1 MIMNKIFQVEELSVI
16 TENTFSV
23 VGRVIAGDII
33 HKGEVFNLI
42 KMDNNSLVEV
52 NFTLK
57 QIEMYGR
64 SIDFID
70 LGCTGLLFLEGEYP
84 NTQIKELIIAAQII

>member
-1 MIMNKIFQVEELSVI
+1 MNKTFQVEKFSVI

-23 VGRVIAGDII
+23 AGRVIAGDII
-33 HKGEVFNLI
+33 HKGEVFNLMKI
-42 KMDNNSLVEV
+42 ENNTLVEV

-70 LGCTGLLFLEGEYP
+70 LGCTGVLFLEGKCP
-84 NTQIKELIIAAQII
+84 TTQIKQLIIAKQTI

>member
-1 MIMNKIFQVEELSVI
+1 MTMNKIFQVEELSVI

-23 VGRVIAGDII
+23 AGRMIAGDII
-33 HKGEVFNLI
+33 HKREAFNLI
-42 KMDNNSLVEV
+42 KIDNNTLVEV
-52 NFTLK
+52 NSLLK

-70 LGCTGLLFLEGEYP
+70 IGCTGVLFLEGECP
-84 NTQIKELIIAAQII
+84 TTQIKELIIAAQTI

>member
-1 MIMNKIFQVEELSVI
+1 MNKTFQVEKFSVI

-23 VGRVIAGDII
+23 AGRVIAGNSIY
-33 HKGEVFNLI
+33 KGEVFNLMKI
-42 KMDNNSLVEV
+42 ENNTLVEV
-52 NFTLK
+52 NFLLK

-70 LGCTGLLFLEGEYP
+70 LGYTGVLFLEGECP
-84 NTQIKELIIAAQII
+84 TTQIKELL

>member
-1 MIMNKIFQVEELSVI
+1 MTMNKIFQVEKLSTI
-16 TENTFSV
+16 TENTFSLA
-23 VGRVIAGDII
+23 GRMIAGDII

-42 KMDNNSLVEV
+42 KIDNNTLVEV

-70 LGCTGLLFLEGEYP
+70 LGCTGVLFLEGECP
-84 NTQIKELIIAAQII
+84 TTQIKELIIAAQII

>member
-42 KMDNNSLVEV
+42 KIDNNTLVEV
-52 NFTLK
+52 NFLLK

-70 LGCTGLLFLEGEYP
+70 IGCTGVLFLEGECST
-84 NTQIKELIIAAQII
+84 TQIKELIIAVQTI

>member
-1 MIMNKIFQVEELSVI
+1 MNKIFQVEKLSVI
-16 TENTFSV
+16 TESTFSLA
-23 VGRVIAGDII
+23 GRMIVGDII
-33 HKGEVFNLI
+33 YKGEVFNLI
-42 KMDNNSLVEV
+42 KIDNNTLVEV

-70 LGCTGLLFLEGEYP
+70 LGCTGVLFLEGECP
-84 NTQIKELIIAAQII
+84 TTQIKELIIAAQTI

>member
-1 MIMNKIFQVEELSVI
+1 MNKIFQVEELSVI

-23 VGRVIAGDII
+23 AGRMIAGDII
-33 HKGEVFNLI
+33 HKREAFNLI
-42 KMDNNSLVEV
+42 KIDNNTLVEV
-52 NFTLK
+52 NFLLK

-70 LGCTGLLFLEGEYP
+70 IGCTGVLFLEGECP
-84 NTQIKELIIAAQII
+84 TTQIKELIIAAQTI

>member
-1 MIMNKIFQVEELSVI
+1 MNKIFQVEKLSVI

-23 VGRVIAGDII
+23 AGRVIAGDII
-33 HKGEVFNLI
+33 QKGEVFNLMKI
-42 KMDNNSLVEV
+42 ENNTLVEV
-52 NFTLK
+52 NFLLK

-70 LGCTGLLFLEGEYP
+70 LGYTGVLFLEGECLT
-84 NTQIKELIIAAQII
+84 TQIKELIITAQTI

>member
-1 MIMNKIFQVEELSVI
+1 MTMNKIFQVEKLSVI

-33 HKGEVFNLI
+33 HKREVFNLI
-42 KMDNNSLVEV
+42 KIDNNTLVAV

-70 LGCTGLLFLEGEYP
+70 LGCTGVLFLEGECP
-84 NTQIKELIIAAQII
+84 TTQIKELIIAAQII

>member
-1 MIMNKIFQVEELSVI
+1 MTMNKIFQVEELSVI

-23 VGRVIAGDII
+23 AGRMIAGDII
-33 HKGEVFNLI
+33 HKREAFNLI
-42 KMDNNSLVEV
+42 KIDNNTLVEV
-52 NFTLK
+52 NFLLK

-70 LGCTGLLFLEGEYP
+70 LGCTGVLFLEGECP
-84 NTQIKELIIAAQII
+84 TTQIKELIIAVQTI

>member
-1 MIMNKIFQVEELSVI
+1 MNKIFQVEKFSVI

-42 KMDNNSLVEV
+42 KIDNNTLVEV
-52 NFTLK
+52 NFLLK

-70 LGCTGLLFLEGEYP
+70 LGCTGVLFLEGESP
-84 NTQIKELIIAAQII
+84 TTQIKELIIAVQTI

>member
-1 MIMNKIFQVEELSVI
+1 MNKIFQVEKLSVI

-23 VGRVIAGDII
+23 AGRVIAGDII

-42 KMDNNSLVEV
+42 KIDNNTLVKI

-57 QIEMYGR
+57 QIEMYSR
-64 SIDFID
+64 PIDFID
-70 LGCTGLLFLEGEYP
+70 LGCTGVLFLEGEYP

>member
-1 MIMNKIFQVEELSVI
+1 MNKIFQVEKLLNI
-16 TENTFSV
+16 NENTFSV
-23 VGRVIAGDII
+23 AGRMIAGDII

-42 KMDNNSLVEV
+42 KIDNNTLVEV

-57 QIEMYGR
+57 QIEIYGR

-70 LGCTGLLFLEGEYP
+70 LRCIGVLFLEGECP
-84 NTQIKELIIAAQII
+84 TTQIKELIIAAQII

>member
-1 MIMNKIFQVEELSVI
+1 MTMNKIFQVEELSVI

-23 VGRVIAGDII
+23 AGRMIAGDII
-33 HKGEVFNLI
+33 HKREAFNLI
-42 KMDNNSLVEV
+42 KIDNNILVEV
-52 NFTLK
+52 NFLLK

-70 LGCTGLLFLEGEYP
+70 IGCTGVLFLEGECP
-84 NTQIKELIIAAQII
+84 TTQIKELIIAAQTI

>member
-1 MIMNKIFQVEELSVI
+1 MNKIFQVEELSVI
-16 TENTFSV
+16 TENTFSLA
-23 VGRVIAGDII
+23 GRVIAGDII
-33 HKGEVFNLI
+33 HKREVFNLI
-42 KMDNNSLVEV
+42 KIDNNTLVEV

-70 LGCTGLLFLEGEYP
+70 LGCTGVLFLEGECP
-84 NTQIKELIIAAQII
+84 TTQIKELIIAAQII

>member
-1 MIMNKIFQVEELSVI
+1 MNKIFQVEKLSVI

-33 HKGEVFNLI
+33 HKREVFNLI
-42 KMDNNSLVEV
+42 KIDNNTLVEV
-52 NFTLK
+52 NFLLK
-57 QIEMYGR
+57 QIEMYDR

-70 LGCTGLLFLEGEYP
+70 LGCTGVLFLEGECP
-84 NTQIKELIIAAQII
+84 TTQIKELIITEQII

>member
-1 MIMNKIFQVEELSVI
+1 MNKIFQVEKLSTI
-16 TENTFSV
+16 TENTFSLA
-23 VGRVIAGDII
+23 GRVIAGDII

-42 KMDNNSLVEV
+42 KIDNNTLVAV

-70 LGCTGLLFLEGEYP
+70 LGCTGVLFLEGECST
-84 NTQIKELIIAAQII
+84 TQIKELIIAAQII

>member
-1 MIMNKIFQVEELSVI
+1 MNKIFQVEKLSVI

-33 HKGEVFNLI
+33 HKKEAFNLI
-42 KMDNNSLVEV
+42 KIDNNTLVEV
-52 NFTLK
+52 NFLLK

-70 LGCTGLLFLEGEYP
+70 IGCTGVLFLEGECP
-84 NTQIKELIIAAQII
+84 TTQIKELIIAAQTI

>member
-1 MIMNKIFQVEELSVI
+1 MNKIFQVEKLSVI

-23 VGRVIAGDII
+23 AGRVIAGDII
-33 HKGEVFNLI
+33 HKREVFNLI
-42 KMDNNSLVEV
+42 KIDNNTLVEV

-64 SIDFID
+64 SIDLID
-70 LGCTGLLFLEGEYP
+70 LGCTGVLFLEGECP
-84 NTQIKELIIAAQII
+84 TTQIKELIIAAQII

>member
-1 MIMNKIFQVEELSVI
+1 MNKIFQVEKLLVI

-23 VGRVIAGDII
+23 AGRVIAGDII
-33 HKGEVFNLI
+33 HKREVFNLI
-42 KMDNNSLVEV
+42 KIDNNTLVAV

-70 LGCTGLLFLEGEYP
+70 LGCTGVLFLEGECP
-84 NTQIKELIIAAQII
+84 TTQIKELIIAVQII

>member
-1 MIMNKIFQVEELSVI
+1 MNKIFQVEKLSVI

-42 KMDNNSLVEV
+42 KIDNNTLVEV

-70 LGCTGLLFLEGEYP
+70 LGCTGVLFLEGEYP
-84 NTQIKELIIAAQII
+84 TTQIKELIIAAQII

>member
-1 MIMNKIFQVEELSVI
+1 MTMNKIFQVEKLSTI
-16 TENTFSV
+16 TENTFSLA
-23 VGRVIAGDII
+23 GRMIAGDII

-42 KMDNNSLVEV
+42 KIDNNTLVAV

-57 QIEMYGR
+57 QIEMYGC

-84 NTQIKELIIAAQII
+84 TTQIKELIIAAQTI

>member
-1 MIMNKIFQVEELSVI
+1 MNKIFQVEELSVI

-23 VGRVIAGDII
+23 AGRMIAGDII
-33 HKGEVFNLI
+33 HKREAFNLI
-42 KMDNNSLVEV
+42 KIDNNTLVEV
-52 NFTLK
+52 NFLLK

-70 LGCTGLLFLEGEYP
+70 IGCTGVLFLEGECP
-84 NTQIKELIIAAQII
+84 TTQIKELIIAVQTI

>member
-1 MIMNKIFQVEELSVI
+1 MNKIFQVEELSVI

-23 VGRVIAGDII
+23 AGRMIAGDII
-33 HKGEVFNLI
+33 HKKEAFNLI
-42 KMDNNSLVEV
+42 KIDNNTLVEV
-52 NFTLK
+52 NFLLK

-70 LGCTGLLFLEGEYP
+70 LGCTGVLFLEGECP
-84 NTQIKELIIAAQII
+84 TTQIKELIIAVQTI

>member
-1 MIMNKIFQVEELSVI
+1 MNKTFQVEKFSVI

-33 HKGEVFNLI
+33 HKREVFNLI
-42 KMDNNSLVEV
+42 KIDNNTLVEV
-52 NFTLK
+52 NFLLK

-70 LGCTGLLFLEGEYP
+70 LGCTGVLFLEGECP
-84 NTQIKELIIAAQII
+84 TTQIKELIIAAQTI

>member
-1 MIMNKIFQVEELSVI
+1 MNKTFQVEKFSVI

-23 VGRVIAGDII
+23 AGRVIAGNSIQ
-33 HKGEVFNLI
+33 KGKVFNLMKI
-42 KMDNNSLVEV
+42 ENNTLVEV
-52 NFTLK
+52 NFLLK

-70 LGCTGLLFLEGEYP
+70 LGCTGVLFLEGKCQT
-84 NTQIKELIIAAQII
+84 TQIKELIITEQTI

>member
-1 MIMNKIFQVEELSVI
+1 MNKIFQVEKLSTI
-16 TENTFSV
+16 TENTFSLA
-23 VGRVIAGDII
+23 GRMIAGDII

-70 LGCTGLLFLEGEYP
+70 LGCTGVLFLEGECP
-84 NTQIKELIIAAQII
+84 TTQIKELIIAAQTI